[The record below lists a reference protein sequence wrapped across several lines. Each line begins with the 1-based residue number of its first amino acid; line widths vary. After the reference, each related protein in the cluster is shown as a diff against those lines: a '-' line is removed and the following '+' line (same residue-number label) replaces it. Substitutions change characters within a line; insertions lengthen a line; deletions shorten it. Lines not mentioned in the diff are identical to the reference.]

1 MTTVVS
7 NSFKVFNVDNFINSF
22 SNNSYYLFTGF
33 AIPYEDDNFP
43 PAIGD
48 CPKDVTLDVHD
59 YMISGKRLSA
69 TDVVKMINRYD
80 WVSGEVYDQY
90 THDNS
95 SLNNARF
102 YVLVNEGASYS
113 VFKCLSNNNGAPST
127 SSPTIS
133 GTSTNNNI
141 YSTIDGYQWKFM
153 YQITASNFNKFATVD
168 YIPVYANNDVSN
180 NAVSG
185 SIDFISVVSAGNN
198 YASYTSGTLQTVFV
212 NSNTLNFKLES
223 SSSSNSNFYTDSAMK
238 IVSGTGAGQ
247 QRKITAYD
255 GINRI
260 ITIDSEF
267 SPAPTTA
274 STYAISPLVN
284 IVGDGSGAVARAL
297 VNAST
302 NSISSIE
309 ITTQGNGYTYA
320 SASVTGNTGAI
331 GISSANVKVIISPQ
345 GGHGSN
351 AELELG
357 AKYLGISTTFD
368 SSVSVNKIINENDFR
383 SIGVIQN
390 PLFSNVVIDISSA
403 TGTFVTGNVVVLYQS
418 VSIANVVITNPGS
431 GYLTNAAITVVN
443 GTTGGTGL
451 SANAEANTT
460 GKIELVNVVNH
471 GSGYLFNPTAT
482 VAAPAS
488 QSFNG
493 NSGVSNTND
502 FITIS
507 GNIFQNNDFI
517 SYFTATGNTVVSG
530 LANDTAYYVVSSNST
545 GVKLSST
552 VGGSALNLT
561 SGVTETGH
569 FLRGNTATVL
579 PVINFTNTAI
589 ATGTVVTANSSQI
602 KLTNVNGL
610 FVQDVYIYGKTNGLS
625 AFANSIT
632 QPSTYFDTTTKILGT
647 LTSGSFIEDEVVTQ
661 LTTGASGRVYFANS
675 TVLRLVNA
683 EGSFNSSSLINGQTS
698 AAQWTPAANSTTITG
713 SDVVK
718 DNGNVLYVENFT
730 PISKTVNQTETF
742 KLVFGF

>member
-7 NSFKVFNVDNFINSF
+7 NSFKVFNTDNFINSF

-33 AIPYEDDNFP
+33 AIPYDDDNSP
-43 PAIGD
+43 PTIGD
-48 CPKDVTLDVHD
+48 CPKDINLDVHD
-59 YMISGKRLSA
+59 YMINGKKLST

-80 WVSGEVYDQY
+80 WVNGEVYDQY

-95 SLNNARF
+95 SLNDARF
-102 YVLVNEGASYS
+102 YVSVNEGASYS

-133 GTSTNNNI
+133 GTSPADDI
-141 YSTIDGYQWKFM
+141 YSTVDGYQWKFM
-153 YQITASNFNKFATVD
+153 YQITGANYTKFATTD
-168 YIPVYANNDVSN
+168 HIPVYANSQVSG
-180 NAVSG
+180 NAISG
-185 SIDFISVVSAGNN
+185 SIDFISIVSAGNN
-198 YASYTSGTLQTVFV
+198 YASYTSGTLQTIFV
-212 NSNTLNFKLES
+212 DNNTLKFKIES
-223 SSSSNSNFYTDSAMK
+223 AASSNSNFYTNSAVK
-238 IVSGTGAGQ
+238 IISGTGAGQ
-247 QRKITAYD
+247 QKSITAYD
-255 GINRI
+255 GVNRV

-267 SPAPTTA
+267 TTAPTTA
-274 STYAISPLVN
+274 STYEISPLVT
-284 IVGDGSGAVARAL
+284 ITGDGSGAVARAV

-309 ITTQGNGYTYA
+309 INSRGSGYTYGTA
-320 SASVTGNTGAI
+320 IVTGNTGAI
-331 GISSANVKVIISPQ
+331 GVSSANVEVIISPQ

-368 SSVSVNKIINENDFR
+368 SSLSVNKVINENDFR

-390 PLFSNVVIDISSA
+390 PLFSNVVIAISSA
-403 TGTFVTGNVVVLYQS
+403 TGTFVAGEEVVLYES
-418 VSIANVVITNPGS
+418 VSIADVVITNPGS

-460 GKIELVNVVNH
+460 GKIELVNVVAH

-482 VAAPAS
+482 VAAPAN

-502 FITIS
+502 FITVS
-507 GNIFQNNDFI
+507 GNIFQNNDYI
-517 SYFTATGNTVVSG
+517 TYFTATGNTAVSG
-530 LANDTAYYVVSSNST
+530 LTNSTSYYVVSSNST
-545 GVKLSST
+545 GVKLSLTIS
-552 VGGSALNLT
+552 GSAINLT

-589 ATGTVVTANSSQI
+589 ATGTVVTANTSQV

-610 FVQDVYIYGKTNGLS
+610 FVQDVYIYGETNGHR

-661 LTTGASGRVYFANS
+661 VTTGASGRVYFANN
-675 TVLRLVNA
+675 TVLRLVNV

-698 AAQWTPAANSTTITG
+698 AGQWTPAANSTTVTS
-713 SDVVK
+713 SDVVR

-730 PISKTVNQTETF
+730 PITKSTSQTETF